1 MASRRV
7 AITRINTM
15 SVLRT
20 ALLLAL
26 AGLAAWVVC
35 VCLLYVGLDAAGVWD
50 SVNAVI
56 GGAGGEGTITFQIV
70 LGAATLLGAIV
81 ALLVV
86 VLVPITAVLF
96 NAFSGFTGGLTI
108 TLTNR
113 R

>member
-7 AITRINTM
+7 AIRHINTM
-15 SVLRT
+15 SVLRI

-26 AGLAAWVVC
+26 AGLAAWVIC

-70 LGAATLLGAIV
+70 LGASTLVGAII
-81 ALLVV
+81 ALLVI
-86 VLVPITAVLF
+86 VLAPITAALY
-96 NAFSGFTGGLTI
+96 NAFAGFTGGITI
-108 TLTNR
+108 TMSNKH
-113 R
+113 